1 MDQLEKKISSL
12 DKSRMPVHVAM
23 IMDGNGRWAKQ
34 QGFARSDGHTEG
46 ISTVHRVTK
55 MSSDLGIK

>member
-34 QGFARSDGHTEG
+34 QGFARSDATRRAYPPC
-46 ISTVHRVTK
+46 TVSLKCRLT
-55 MSSDLGIK
+55 SA

>member
-46 ISTVHRVTK
+46 ISTCLLYT
-55 MSSDLGIK
+55 SDAADD